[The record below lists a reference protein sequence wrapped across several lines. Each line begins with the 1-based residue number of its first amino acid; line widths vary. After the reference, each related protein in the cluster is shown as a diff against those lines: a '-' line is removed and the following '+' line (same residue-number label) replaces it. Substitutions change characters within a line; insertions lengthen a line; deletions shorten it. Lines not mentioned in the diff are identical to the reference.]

1 MTTNQY
7 EPRPSPFGPL
17 AILGETTW
25 RSEFRRF
32 GIKEADRLRHLWVL
46 GKTGSGKSTLL
57 ENLIAQDLEA
67 GRGLALLDP
76 HGDLVRSVA
85 PKVPK
90 QRFEHTV
97 LFAPGDTDHPISFN
111 VFRRGR
117 DFHPDHGLLAS
128 ELVAVFHKHWRDSWG
143 PRLEHILRNG
153 ILAIARDPRASL
165 LFLYRFLTDEK
176 VRTSVACRIK
186 DPVVASFWQKE
197 FPSWKEGLQA
207 EALSPVLNKLGAF
220 VANQR
225 VRNIVGQ
232 ERSRIDIGKL
242 MDQRGILLADLKV
255 GDIGEDASRLLG
267 SLLLSQIQLAA
278 LSRKAPHPPF
288 ILYADEFQ
296 YFATDAIATILSES
310 RKYGLGMVVAH
321 QYLAQLTPN
330 LFQALLGNVGSIA
343 AFRMG
348 AEDAARLASEF
359 FPPFSAKDLE
369 AQPRFQMAV
378 RLCINGT
385 TSTAFSARSL
395 APSPMAIHPIVAL
408 EALRRASRARFAG
421 RRADIERQILRFFRT

>member
-1 MTTNQY
+1 MTTNLY
-7 EPRPSPFGPL
+7 EPRPSPFGPI

-25 RSEFRRF
+25 RNQFRRF
-32 GIKEADRLRHLWVL
+32 GIKEADRLRHLWIL

-57 ENLIAQDLEA
+57 ENLIAADLEA

-85 PKVPK
+85 PKIPK
-90 QRFEHTV
+90 SRFDHTV

-117 DFHPDHGLLAS
+117 DFHPDVGLLAS
-128 ELVAVFHKHWRDSWG
+128 ELVAVFHKHWADSWG
-143 PRLEHILRNG
+143 PRLEHLLRNG
-153 ILAIARDPRASL
+153 ILAVARDPRASL
-165 LFLYRFLTDEK
+165 LFLYRFFTDEELRAH
-176 VRTSVACRIK
+176 VSSRIK

-207 EALSPVLNKLGAF
+207 EALAPVLNKLGAF
-220 VANQR
+220 VANER
-225 VRNIVGQ
+225 IRNIVGQ

-278 LSRKAPHPPF
+278 LSRKSPKPPF

-296 YFATDAIATILSES
+296 YFATDAVATILSES

-330 LFQALLGNVGSIA
+330 LFQALLGNVGSMA
-343 AFRMG
+343 AFRVG
-348 AEDAARLASEF
+348 ADDAARLAPEF

-369 AQPRFQMAV
+369 TQPRFQMAV
-378 RLCINGT
+378 KLCIDGT
-385 TSTAFSARSL
+385 TSAPFSARSL
-395 APSPMAIHPIVAL
+395 APQKFEHDAV
-408 EALRRASRARFAG
+408 EAMEQLREASRSQFAAH
-421 RRADIERQILRFFRT
+421 RNDVERQILRSFRT